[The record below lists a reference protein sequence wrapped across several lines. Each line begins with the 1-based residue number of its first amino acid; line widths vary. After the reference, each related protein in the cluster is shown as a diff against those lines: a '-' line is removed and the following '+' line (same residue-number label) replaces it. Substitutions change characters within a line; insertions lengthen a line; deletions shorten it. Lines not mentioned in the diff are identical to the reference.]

1 MGYGVIISDKMPVQ
15 DAAADVINAKS
26 IIFGDLKYYVLVKRK
41 GLTTERGYYGN
52 NWRDGIQSL
61 KSTCRFGGKP
71 TFAQAF
77 TILRN
82 GTS

>member
-1 MGYGVIISDKMPVQ
+1 MGYGVVISDKMPVQ
-15 DAAADVINAKS
+15 DAAGDVINAKS
-26 IIFGDLKYYVLVKRK
+26 IIFGDLKYYTLVKRK

-61 KSTCRFGGKP
+61 KSVCRFGGKC